1 MCTIGRPEPFP
12 GVSLQGAVQHEAVP
26 VLPGRAR
33 VRPRPVLG
41 VRGRRAAPA
50 PPRAPRRARP
60 PATGLLQER
69 LRAEVHR
76 YFQFLII
83 IQRGRCSQASQ
94 SPRNFSTLSRK
105 MLKTNL
111 NFRICSHILADLDT

>member
-1 MCTIGRPEPFP
+1 MNFSVLRETLISTIYLTNNCTVRRPEPFP

-69 LRAEVHR
+69 LRAEVHPTT
-76 YFQFLII
+76 FSFL
-83 IQRGRCSQASQ
+83 
-94 SPRNFSTLSRK
+94 
-105 MLKTNL
+105 
-111 NFRICSHILADLDT
+111 